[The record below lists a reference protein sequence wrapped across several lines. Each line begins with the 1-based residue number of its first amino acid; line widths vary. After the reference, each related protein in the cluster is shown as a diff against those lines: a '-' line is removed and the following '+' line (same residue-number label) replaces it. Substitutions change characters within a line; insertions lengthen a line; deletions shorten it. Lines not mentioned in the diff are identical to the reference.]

1 MSENNRQVRG
11 VLLAHFSQQLLLPN
25 AVMAEVI
32 GYREPRLSL
41 GDTPKWYR
49 GDILWRQ
56 FTTPI
61 VRLDMDMTDMEDGKE
76 QVGVRARIAVCYALD
91 ADPERPYIGFVTNSV
106 PRLVHVDADN
116 VRPDRH
122 AEIPESIAKLVGAA
136 VRVRDESALIPN
148 MAAIE
153 AEVLVLRS

>member
-1 MSENNRQVRG
+1 MSENNRQVRS
-11 VLLAHFSQQLLLPN
+11 VLLAHFSKFLLLPN
-25 AVMAEVI
+25 AVMGEVI

-41 GDTPKWYR
+41 GDAPKWYR

-61 VRLDMDMTDMEDGKE
+61 VRLDMSDLKNGEE
-76 QVGVRARIAVCYALD
+76 QVGVRARIAICYALD

-106 PRLVHVDADN
+106 PRLVHVDDGNVSADAGAE
-116 VRPDRH
+116 VPD
-122 AEIPESIAKLVGAA
+122 SIAKLVSAA
-136 VRVRDESALIPN
+136 VRVREEHALIPD

-153 AEVLVLRS
+153 AEVLALRS

>member
-1 MSENNRQVRG
+1 MSENNRQVRS
-11 VLLAHFSQQLLLPN
+11 VLLAHFSQLLLLPN

-32 GYREPRLSL
+32 GYREPKLSL

-61 VRLDMDMTDMEDGKE
+61 VRLDMGDLENGEE
-76 QVGVRARIAVCYALD
+76 QVGVRARIAICYALD

-116 VRPDRH
+116 VSPDART
-122 AEIPESIAKLVGAA
+122 EVPDSIAKLVSAT
-136 VRVRDESALIPN
+136 VRVREEHALIPD

-153 AEVLVLRS
+153 AEVLALRS